1 MSEKQ
6 EIALM
11 RRLAAGDQQAFTVL
25 YEQYR
30 GVSYSF
36 VLSLVKDSSI
46 SKDIVHDVFVKLWLK
61 RESLAKVLSFN
72 RYLYQMLKN
81 AVYDHFSAM
90 QVSRHYI
97 DELTNFKDDYSDIT
111 QSAISMN
118 ELQMLI
124 FEAVSRMP
132 EKRREVF
139 RMSRYQNVE
148 NKEIARRLNI
158 DVRTVENHITN
169 ALSDIREYISEAYA

>member
-97 DELTNFKDDYSDIT
+97 DELTNLFRHHPVRHLYERASDAHIRGREPYAGET
-111 QSAISMN
+111 PRSVQD
-118 ELQMLI
+118 EPL
-124 FEAVSRMP
+124 P
-132 EKRREVF
+132 ERGE
-139 RMSRYQNVE
+139 
-148 NKEIARRLNI
+148 
-158 DVRTVENHITN
+158 
-169 ALSDIREYISEAYA
+169 

>member
-11 RRLAAGDQQAFTVL
+11 RRLAAGDQQAFAVL

-81 AVYDHFSAM
+81 AVYDYFSAM

-97 DELTNFKDDYSDIT
+97 DELTKLADALAAAMT
-111 QSAISMN
+111 AIAC
-118 ELQMLI
+118 E
-124 FEAVSRMP
+124 
-132 EKRREVF
+132 
-139 RMSRYQNVE
+139 
-148 NKEIARRLNI
+148 
-158 DVRTVENHITN
+158 
-169 ALSDIREYISEAYA
+169 

>member
-36 VLSLVKDSSI
+36 
-46 SKDIVHDVFVKLWLK
+46 
-61 RESLAKVLSFN
+61 AKVLSFN

-97 DELTNFKDDYSDIT
+97 DEITNFRDDYSDIT

-169 ALSDIREYISEAYA
+169 ALSDIREYIIEAYA

>member
-1 MSEKQ
+1 MKNLKLTKLLVMLLVISLLLVCVGCSKTDDTKKDD
-6 EIALM
+6 
-11 RRLAAGDQQAFTVL
+11 AA
-25 YEQYR
+25 
-30 GVSYSF
+30 
-36 VLSLVKDSSI
+36 
-46 SKDIVHDVFVKLWLK
+46 
-61 RESLAKVLSFN
+61 
-72 RYLYQMLKN
+72 
-81 AVYDHFSAM
+81 
-90 QVSRHYI
+90 
-97 DELTNFKDDYSDIT
+97 TNGADKKDDYSDIT

-158 DVRTVENHITN
+158 DVRTVDNHITN
-169 ALSDIREYISEAYA
+169 ALSDIREYIIEAYA